1 MECLNNYRAYT
12 QRGSKFLLKRWLQQ
26 LHNRFVISK
35 TTHLQAQLKCIKKM
49 NLSMFCVYCEV
60 VNPFCL
66 F

>member
-1 MECLNNYRAYT
+1 MVTTIT
-12 QRGSKFLLKRWLQQ
+12 QQVCYIKNHTFTGAAKMY
-26 LHNRFVISK
+26 
-35 TTHLQAQLKCIKKM
+35 KKM